1 MSGISKF
8 TIKDYN
14 QIRKEWSRL
23 YSKAAV
29 RCRDEEELAVVRKAF
44 DFARLTDMYA
54 AVPVNHTFFI
64 PSRWQ
69 KSWWRR

>member
-14 QIRKEWSRL
+14 LIRREWNRL
-23 YSKAAV
+23 YAEAAV

-44 DFARLTDMYA
+44 DFANQAHRH
-54 AVPVNHTFFI
+54 V
-64 PSRWQ
+64 
-69 KSWWRR
+69 